1 MEHGTV
7 KRQKKASGR
16 WPLQAEL
23 QPKTAESGQTTLE
36 FALMLPFMMLLLLGI
51 AEIGRAAFISITVS
65 NAATAGVE
73 YGSQNAAT
81 ASDITGMQNA
91 AKNDANYSPM
101 TFSTNSTGTQTP
113 TYGCLC
119 DNGNGASCNAS
130 SSPWSA
136 CSTISCTGQIVECVQ
151 VDTHADFTSLFN
163 YPGLPQSFHANGNAV
178 ERVRK

>member
-1 MEHGTV
+1 MERTET
-7 KRQKKASGR
+7 RQKKEVGCLSR
-16 WPLQAEL
+16 QAAR
-23 QPKTAESGQTTLE
+23 QAKTAESGQTLLE
-36 FALMLPFMMLLLLGI
+36 FAFMLPFMMLLLLGI

-119 DNGNGASCNAS
+119 DNGNGASC
-130 SSPWSA
+130 
-136 CSTISCTGQIVECVQ
+136 
-151 VDTHADFTSLFN
+151 
-163 YPGLPQSFHANGNAV
+163 
-178 ERVRK
+178 